1 MTSKTQLNESITHC
15 PKCGSA
21 NIYRWFCGEYTCQ
34 DCSELFGECEEPKRF
49 RERKEMIPI

>member
-1 MTSKTQLNESITHC
+1 MTDVKECITHC
-15 PKCGSA
+15 PKCSSA

-49 RERKEMIPI
+49 RQNHEAIPN